1 MLTKLYIENLAVIE
15 RAEILFTEGLN
26 VFTGETG
33 AGKSVL
39 VGGLDAALG
48 RRVSRDIV
56 RTGAERA
63 VVSAVFEGV
72 SEEVSAKLSE
82 MGIDAGEEVILT
94 REIFESGKSSGKIN
108 GRPATAAM
116 MAEVGALLCDI
127 HGQSDSR
134 ILADE
139 SLHMPLVDG
148 FGDYKP
154 LLDTYK
160 NDFSELL
167 RTSKRLTEKTAELEK
182 QKADILWHRQL
193 RDNIAAFNIA
203 PDEDEEIDFL
213 FRNMEDAEQI
223 RETAKNALA
232 AVSSDE
238 DGFRG
243 AYQLLFEAEKLL
255 SEYSENEDVKDILSD
270 IETAQVAWE
279 SVIPAISDFAES
291 ADFDE
296 DKLFKIRSRKEL
308 IDDIKKRYGGPEQSL
323 SHALSEAKK
332 SEDALAEIYNA
343 DETLRLLRLE
353 KDRLLGAATKTAREL
368 SKQRRETAERL
379 SAAIAKELSEL
390 DMENVSLKFSF
401 TEGKLTRGGLETARL
416 MFSPNPGEE
425 LRPLAKIASGGELS
439 RIMLAIKSV
448 VSGFAGVTMVF
459 DEIDTGVSGRA
470 AAKIGRKLKK
480 IAGGAQVIAVT
491 HLAQIAVCADNHL
504 LIEKRTEGGRTFT
517 AVKPVTGDERVRE
530 IARIQ
535 VGDNITP
542 LALENAAH
550 QLKAAKL

>member
-1 MLTKLYIENLAVIE
+1 
-15 RAEILFTEGLN
+15 
-26 VFTGETG
+26 
-33 AGKSVL
+33 
-39 VGGLDAALG
+39 
-48 RRVSRDIV
+48 V
-56 RTGAERA
+56 RTGASRA

-72 SEEVSAKLSE
+72 SEEAEKKLAE
-82 MGIDAGEEVILT
+82 MGIDAGEEVILN
-94 REIFESGKSSGKIN
+94 REIFDSGKSSGKIN

-116 MAEVGALLCDI
+116 MAEIGELLCDI

-134 ILADE
+134 LLADE
-139 SLHMPLVDG
+139 GLHMSLVDG
-148 FGDYKP
+148 FGDYRT
-154 LLDTYK
+154 LLANYK
-160 NDFSELL
+160 DNFSELL
-167 RTSKRLTEKTAELEK
+167 KISKKLTEKAAELER
-182 QKADILWHRQL
+182 QKENAAWHRQL
-193 RDNIAAFNIA
+193 RDNIAAYNIA

-213 FRNMEDAEQI
+213 YRSMEDAEQI

-255 SEYSENEDVKDILSD
+255 LSYAENEDVKDILSD
-270 IETAQVAWE
+270 IETAQIALE

-291 ADFDE
+291 RDFDE
-296 DKLFKIRSRKEL
+296 DKLFKLRSRKEL

-323 SHALSEAKK
+323 SYALKEAKK
-332 SEDALAEIYNA
+332 SEDALALIYNG
-343 DETLRLLRLE
+343 DETLRLLKLE
-353 KDRLLGAATKTAREL
+353 KDRLLETATKKAREL
-368 SKQRRETAERL
+368 SKRRRETAERL
-379 SAAIAKELSEL
+379 AAAIAKELSEL

-416 MFSPNPGEE
+416 MFSPNLGEE

-448 VSGFAGVTMVF
+448 VSDFTGVTMVF
-459 DEIDTGVSGRA
+459 DEIDTGGSGRA

-480 IAGGAQVIAVT
+480 LAGGKISGNGGDISGGNVSGNGGEISDGRVSGNGGEISGSKVSGNGGKNTQVIAVT

-504 LIEKRTEGGRTFT
+504 LIEKHTEGGRTFT
-517 AVKPVTGDERVRE
+517 AVKPVSGDERVRE

-542 LALENAAH
+542 LALENAAN
-550 QLKAAKL
+550 QLKAAEL